1 MLKDNSN
8 QNYFVKM
15 IKKRNKYALKNLLLK
30 QMAFKTNFAGFEK

>member
-15 IKKRNKYALKNLLLK
+15 IKKRNKYVLKKLLLK
-30 QMAFKTNFAGFEK
+30 QMTFKTNFAGFEK